1 MTSPS
6 TEPDVVDVLTSDHQ
20 EFLDLVA
27 QIWQTTDTGERRDLT
42 DVLISELVRHAV
54 AEEMFVYPAMKKH
67 LPDGEA
73 AVQHYVEE
81 HKELETLMKALE
93 DVDAAD
99 PRFDEALRRLESVL
113 ADHVQDEE
121 TEQFPMLRASIPHED
136 MVSLAGKVEL
146 AKKAAP
152 TRPHPSAPNN
162 QLFHKMVGPGVG
174 MVDRLRDALSGR
186 ATG

>member
-6 TEPDVVDVLTSDHQ
+6 TEPDVVDVLTADHQ
-20 EFLDLVA
+20 EFLELVA
-27 QIWQTTDTGERRDLT
+27 QIWQTGDAEERRDLT
-42 DVLISELVRHAV
+42 DVLISELVRHSV
-54 AEEMFVYPAMKKH
+54 AEEMFVYPAIKKH

-73 AVQHYVEE
+73 AVQHDVEE

-93 DVDAAD
+93 HVEATD
-99 PRFDEALRRLESVL
+99 PRFDEALRQLETVL

-121 TEQFPMLRASIPHED
+121 AEQFPRLRASIPRED
-136 MVSLAGKVEL
+136 MVELAGKVET

-152 TRPHPSAPNN
+152 TRQQPMAPKN

-174 MVDRLRDALSGR
+174 MVDRLRDAL
-186 ATG
+186 TGGAKG